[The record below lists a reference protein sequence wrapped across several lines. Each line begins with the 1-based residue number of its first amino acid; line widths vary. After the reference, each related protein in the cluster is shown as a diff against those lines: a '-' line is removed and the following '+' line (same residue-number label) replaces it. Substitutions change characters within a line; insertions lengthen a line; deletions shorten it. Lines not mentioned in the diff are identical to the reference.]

1 MTYSLKNCRAWVYK
15 GGIKG
20 GFIVV
25 APAWRWVTF
34 LRDGRQEACFAF
46 FAKKNIVA
54 KFTLL
59 LFRASS
65 ETTILFVAA
74 KRQLCSVIA
83 NMHLA
88 NLLKQSLPI
97 CSSKALAL
105 PLQILVL
112 LLLFHCRP
120 NPATTIK
127 NYFVSFFQRILFII
141 FRKIFFSK
149 FIYKSVFS
157 I

>member
-1 MTYSLKNCRAWVYK
+1 MSYLSARRQAGSL
-15 GGIKG
+15 
-20 GFIVV
+20 
-25 APAWRWVTF
+25 
-34 LRDGRQEACFAF
+34 LF
-46 FAKKNIVA
+46 FFVKRNVVA

-97 CSSKALAL
+97 CSSKALSF
-105 PLQILVL
+105 PLQIFVL

-127 NYFVSFFQRILFII
+127 NYFVI
-141 FRKIFFSK
+141 FLNNPCLYKFTNSNDMVSK
-149 FIYKSVFS
+149 KFDKYLTI
-157 I
+157 